1 MKEYNVQITLAD
13 NVVVIKKVEAEDEL
27 QAIDKIYEHYKNN
40 NIEVYDMEVIK

>member
-13 NVVVIKKVEAEDEL
+13 EVIVTKKVKAEDEM
-27 QAIDKIYEHYKNN
+27 QAMDKIYEHYKNN